1 MIKQIEINE
10 IDAFKNCKLQRLE
23 LAISLTKLIAGFTE
37 GGVIALNNSWGS
49 GKTTFIKMWEGH
61 LKAEKIT
68 TINFNAWENDFE
80 DSPLVAL
87 IAELKNKFNVNG
99 ESNFKEILKYGGKLA
114 LDIGQVLV
122 KNIVD
127 KYVGDDTVS
136 GIIDAVNKSSNEIFA
151 KEIDNYLDRKNSI
164 EDFKKS
170 LTSFVTNNSEKLPI
184 VFFIDE
190 LDRCRPSYA
199 VKLLE
204 CVKHIFSVPN
214 VVFILS
220 MDKTQLCHSINGF
233 YGSEKFDSSDY
244 LRRFIDIEYSLPKVT
259 NREYFINLLDRL
271 DFKKL
276 MLDKYSP
283 DYTSKFLKS
292 CEAYF
297 KNLSLRQI
305 EKIFIHLSINIKT
318 FDIQFSSLN
327 ILIYLLYI
335 KNFHPDF
342 YDKIRNYKVDLK
354 ELMDLFQNIYITDF
368 KSNSY
373 LNKNDITLLQA
384 QIVYSYN
391 NYARSFQTVPE
402 SLFTQNNESGSTE
415 INSKLL
421 SEINQESFSKNLVDV
436 DRGYSDVRPDD
447 LKDICNWIEF
457 MN

>member
-10 IDAFKNCKLQRLE
+10 ADAFKNCKLQRHE
-23 LAISLTKLIAGFTE
+23 LAISLTKLISGFTE

-49 GKTTFIKMWEGH
+49 GKTTFIKMWEGL
-61 LKAEKIT
+61 LKEENFT

-87 IAELKNKFNVNG
+87 IAELKNKFNTNG
-99 ESNFKEILKYGGKLA
+99 ESTFKEILKHGGKIT
-114 LDIGQVLV
+114 LDIGQVLA
-122 KNIVD
+122 KNIVK
-127 KYVGDDTVS
+127 KYIGNQTISD
-136 GIIDAVNKSSNEIFA
+136 IIDAVNKSSNEIFA
-151 KEIDNYLDRKNSI
+151 KEIDNYLERKNSI
-164 EDFKKS
+164 EEFKKS
-170 LTSFVTNNSEKLPI
+170 LSSFVTENSEKLPI
-184 VFFIDE
+184 IFFIDE

-220 MDKTQLCHSINGF
+220 IDKTQLCHSINGF

-244 LRRFIDIEYSLPKVT
+244 LRRFIDLEYSLPKVT

-271 DFKKL
+271 DFKEL
-276 MLDKYSP
+276 MLEKYDSI
-283 DYTSKFLKS
+283 YTSKFLKS

-305 EKIFIHLSINIKT
+305 EKIFLHLSINIKT

-335 KNFHPDF
+335 KNFHSDF
-342 YDKIRNYKVDLK
+342 YHKIRNYKVDLN
-354 ELMDLFQNIYITDF
+354 EFMNLFQNIYITDF

-391 NYARSFQTVPE
+391 NYARSFQIFPE
-402 SLFTQNNESGSTE
+402 SLFIQNNESGSTE

-421 SEINQESFSKNLVDV
+421 SEINQESFYKNLVDI
-436 DRGYSDVRPDD
+436 DKGHTDVAPDD
-447 LKDICNWIEF
+447 LKDIFNWIEF